1 LNICGAL
8 YVTPTNKTSSVT
20 TERKLAALCY
30 IASHEKLIL
39 YTVTSLGFVFYS
51 NKEYISTN

>member
-1 LNICGAL
+1 MCGAL